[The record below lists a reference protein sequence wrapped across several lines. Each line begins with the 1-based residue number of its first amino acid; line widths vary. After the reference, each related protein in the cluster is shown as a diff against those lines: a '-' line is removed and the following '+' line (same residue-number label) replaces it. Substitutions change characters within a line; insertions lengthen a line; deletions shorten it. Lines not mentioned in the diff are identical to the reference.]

1 MLKIGSAVHTAHG
14 PGTVTDTET
23 TRGRTQYKVA
33 GQGFSV
39 WIDETKI
46 AASEDSSEGEEPDYE
61 GYRQELL
68 EQPEDT
74 RKTWLTR
81 TRAGALGD
89 VDESMSTTLPYDYEP
104 QHPTEMYEEDQTITP
119 DHDVDLEERMTP
131 TNSVTGESEEG
142 GPYPGPAPHLFA
154 TSSRESA
161 ESGCEECGEQL
172 TQESDGTWGHVDEY
186 GDPIPAMH
194 QAIPFREGSLRTARP
209 GSMNHYVQWAQQ
221 AGLQPDQDATANLYG
236 KTHGVDGYGLL
247 DKFNQRGASI
257 HTAYPGKHRK
267 APEPEML
274 LPNEVEVWDD
284 EDWLAAHPA
293 PKFDDPREQKR
304 YEEYVKKHVGDEELF
319 DRALHNYEP
328 IYVTAGS
335 DDDQAFLDEGCYTH
349 GCDFGEDDGE
359 EHCEWCHSPNRRHS
373 SVERPAGLSDKY
385 IDLPI
390 HRAAANDPL
399 NQFRTDPV
407 TFIQRTAY
415 IIESA
420 TGLDPRVGQYMDLV
434 EADPMI
440 REAAWSDVRTKA
452 MRLKTSGAV
461 TVKDMAPN
469 RIMASVVGDNG
480 TYDVVIFKGASLTG
494 SNSIDQWHCG
504 CEWGKWAFRR
514 KKTFVGRLCSH
525 GLAAYFTMQSAHQ
538 TGRPRQQ
545 KLPKKNKPRRSLPV
559 VSPSSRSRHSQKLAY
574 DEHLLGPDGKLPYE
588 TFLRV
593 HNIAPDH
600 PKAKDWYQQEINAKP
615 EAAQSEFPNA
625 ESYWASLPKPGASA
639 RGEMLPES
647 AYDRFL
653 SRGGRVLE
661 DYKSW
666 VSDVN
671 MGVVD
676 LPSADAFMSQLDD
689 EPTSEDAKKV
699 YDYIYDNFTER
710 PQRNYDVDGYTF
722 DPNEVWEGGNGHD
735 NPTLRSQGKPDRLSP
750 DLYRIPDPADPTSI
764 DVEKDE
770 RKTTGPDQI
779 TAGVAT
785 NQFLEWADHHGIDP
799 EDPMTAKIWAQV
811 MKDQAQGNKRPG
823 WTDAWQE
830 KAAKV
835 DKSWA
840 KNHGKLDDED
850 TPIVRFSM
858 RKEALTYT
866 ADENLLKKLRD
877 LSAEPAAENFGN
889 MAERNHEVS
898 EIVSEL
904 RDRGYDA
911 SLFVAMRRTAEK
923 PDPVG
928 DLFDWI
934 GQSTRSPFERDNGN
948 GFLTENFDLRNPFYN
963 DDAPTRLN
971 PTGSGDYNNKPK
983 DAPDAPSSPTGSSD
997 PDAFKDLGGGSPEVK
1012 NTATETPVGTGGGGA
1027 AGGGGGGSDW
1037 SPNGNKDA
1045 IGAGDYK
1052 IQSGDTLTSIS
1063 ERSGVGIDD
1072 LMGGN
1077 SQITNK
1083 DLIFADDTLK
1093 IPGAPAATA
1102 DSPDTG
1108 TQPPPVEPG
1117 GSAPTSGTP
1126 GVPPAPGPAPADGI
1140 SDYAPDPGPPN
1151 STSFSMPPTP
1161 SAGLENTAIPGTGG
1175 QPLGNPGLTQFQG
1188 SRHFFADEDEDL
1200 GALSGAGEP
1209 QQPAAQQPAVPVQ
1222 QPQQQAPTG
1231 PPSSGVDPLP
1241 QITTDNFNNRSQ
1253 PQQPVQ
1259 SDGGKKLEE
1268 DLPQNAN
1275 STSGVG
1281 SGLDGDFFL
1290 NNVMPILQD
1299 VGGAVLP
1306 MVTQTLG
1313 PIASGI
1319 GSAIGNG
1326 ISGLLTAGV
1335 VADGD
1340 DSQLSN
1346 FNDDSSAVDPAFAGS
1361 GPSRKDWFS
1370 TSEEWDN
1377 HHDYIDLLDEP
1388 ESDLINYK
1396 VQPKQ
1401 AAYDDGSDIVR
1412 QFQANIGN
1420 TALGGG
1426 AISGGGYS
1434 DDAIANAAQGF
1445 LRTAGRVYSLAEQQ
1459 ELMDEAHPQ
1468 GARNLP
1474 GLDLRGTHYLEG

>member
-1 MLKIGSAVHTAHG
+1 MY
-14 PGTVTDTET
+14 
-23 TRGRTQYKVA
+23 Q
-33 GQGFSV
+33 
-39 WIDETKI
+39 
-46 AASEDSSEGEEPDYE
+46 DS
-61 GYRQELL
+61 
-68 EQPEDT
+68 
-74 RKTWLTR
+74 
-81 TRAGALGD
+81 LGD
-89 VDESMSTTLPYDYEP
+89 IDFADL
-104 QHPTEMYEEDQTITP
+104 
-119 DHDVDLEERMTP
+119 DLEG
-131 TNSVTGESEEG
+131 NSNEK
-142 GPYPGPAPHLFA
+142 PLK
-154 TSSRESA
+154 R
-161 ESGCEECGEQL
+161 
-172 TQESDGTWGHVDEY
+172 
-186 GDPIPAMH
+186 
-194 QAIPFREGSLRTARP
+194 GS
-209 GSMNHYVQWAQQ
+209 Y
-221 AGLQPDQDATANLYG
+221 
-236 KTHGVDGYGLL
+236 
-247 DKFNQRGASI
+247 
-257 HTAYPGKHRK
+257 
-267 APEPEML
+267 
-274 LPNEVEVWDD
+274 
-284 EDWLAAHPA
+284 
-293 PKFDDPREQKR
+293 
-304 YEEYVKKHVGDEELF
+304 
-319 DRALHNYEP
+319 
-328 IYVTAGS
+328 
-335 DDDQAFLDEGCYTH
+335 
-349 GCDFGEDDGE
+349 
-359 EHCEWCHSPNRRHS
+359 
-373 SVERPAGLSDKY
+373 AGLSD
-385 IDLPI
+385 
-390 HRAAANDPL
+390 
-399 NQFRTDPV
+399 
-407 TFIQRTAY
+407 
-415 IIESA
+415 E
-420 TGLDPRVGQYMDLV
+420 
-434 EADPMI
+434 
-440 REAAWSDVRTKA
+440 
-452 MRLKTSGAV
+452 
-461 TVKDMAPN
+461 
-469 RIMASVVGDNG
+469 
-480 TYDVVIFKGASLTG
+480 
-494 SNSIDQWHCG
+494 
-504 CEWGKWAFRR
+504 
-514 KKTFVGRLCSH
+514 
-525 GLAAYFTMQSAHQ
+525 
-538 TGRPRQQ
+538 
-545 KLPKKNKPRRSLPV
+545 
-559 VSPSSRSRHSQKLAY
+559 
-574 DEHLLGPDGKLPYE
+574 
-588 TFLRV
+588 
-593 HNIAPDH
+593 
-600 PKAKDWYQQEINAKP
+600 
-615 EAAQSEFPNA
+615 EAAQKSSKGWKEWKEQTGVNSASDALEFIRNNPSQRHDSGQA
-625 ESYWASLPKPGASA
+625 AFCRCPKCH
-639 RGEMLPES
+639 
-647 AYDRFL
+647 DRL
-653 SRGGRVLE
+653 GSVLD
-661 DYKSW
+661 DYKTW

-699 YDYIYDNFTER
+699 YDYIYENFSER
-710 PQRNYDVDGYTF
+710 PERNYDVDGYTF

-1268 DLPQNAN
+1268 DFPQNAN

-1281 SGLDGDFFL
+1281 GDFL
-1290 NNVMPILQD
+1290 NNVMPILEG

-1313 PIASGI
+1313 PLASGI
-1319 GSAIGNG
+1319 GSAIGSG
-1326 ISGLLTAGV
+1326 LSGLLTAGV